1 MTGKLMLIGRCGVV
15 NLTCQGFVD
24 FSLLASYRNS
34 NFLENVRSEELMSW
48 DKLCVCVCVYRKQAD
63 RLDGY

>member
-48 DKLCVCVCVYRKQAD
+48 DKLCVCVYI
-63 RLDGY
+63 

>member
-1 MTGKLMLIGRCGVV
+1 MS
-15 NLTCQGFVD
+15 GFCD

-48 DKLCVCVCVYRKQAD
+48 DKLCVCVYRKQAD